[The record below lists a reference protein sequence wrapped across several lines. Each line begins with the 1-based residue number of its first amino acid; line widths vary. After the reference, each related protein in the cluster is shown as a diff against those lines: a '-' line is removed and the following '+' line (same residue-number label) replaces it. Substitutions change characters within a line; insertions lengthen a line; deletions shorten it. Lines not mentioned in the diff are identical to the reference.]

1 MLNLSKGKTPE
12 MVVAVANTLRKNLNA
27 PSLTLL
33 TMELLKSGGVQVSLW
48 WGHAEEVAWHTTVG
62 CLDVLLRRHL
72 RK

>member
-1 MLNLSKGKTPE
+1 

-48 WGHAEEVAWHTTVG
+48 WGHAEEVETYPRAISRSVSQQ
-62 CLDVLLRRHL
+62 RNHL
-72 RK
+72 GT